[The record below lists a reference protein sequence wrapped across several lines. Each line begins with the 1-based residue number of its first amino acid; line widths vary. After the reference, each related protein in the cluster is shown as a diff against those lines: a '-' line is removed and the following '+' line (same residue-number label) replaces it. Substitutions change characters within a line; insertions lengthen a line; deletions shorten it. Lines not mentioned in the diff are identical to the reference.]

1 MDSVTQFVLGASIS
15 GALLGPRIGP
25 KALLIG
31 GIVATLPD
39 LDSFV
44 PLDDAID
51 NMTYHRGF
59 SHSVIVQTALSP
71 FIAFAIG
78 KIAPSSWQHKKILF
92 LTVWLALITHSLLDS
107 LTTYGT
113 QILWP
118 LEIGPPVALPS
129 VFIIDPIYTLLLLT
143 GIAAIFL
150 ARRKPGGGYR
160 MNRIMLGLS
169 CAYLA
174 VGLTGNTIIS
184 SRASADPVF
193 RDMRIHVQP
202 TAFNLLVWQVTAV
215 SEDKLATGLT
225 SLVNNCGMHNLVT
238 VPRHQIPPGVKDI
251 PPSVKRLE
259 WFTDGFYS
267 YGEKDGAQTITD
279 LRMGFYPNYVFSFK
293 FADKSTDEAVVV
305 PPERIRLTY
314 TERADELFSMITETL
329 KGCDA
334 S

>member
-59 SHSVIVQTALSP
+59 SHSVIVQTVLSP
-71 FIAFAIG
+71 LIALAIG

-113 QILWP
+113 QIFWP
-118 LEIGPPVALPS
+118 LNVGPPVALPA
-129 VFIIDPIYTLLLLT
+129 VFIIDPIYTLLLLI
-143 GIAAIFL
+143 GIATIFL
-150 ARRKPGGGYR
+150 ARNKPGGGFR
-160 MNRIMLGLS
+160 INRIMLALS

-174 VGLTGNTIIS
+174 IGLTGNTIIS
-184 SRASADPVF
+184 SRASADPLL

-202 TAFNLLVWQVTAV
+202 TAFNLLVWQVTAI
-215 SEDKLATGLT
+215 SEEKISTGLT
-225 SLVNNCGMHNLVT
+225 SLINDCGIRNLVT
-238 VPRHQIPPGVKDI
+238 VPRQQIPHGIKDI

-267 YGEKDGAQTITD
+267 YGERDGAQTITD

-293 FADKSTDEAVVV
+293 FAENSSDNIVII
-305 PPERIRLTY
+305 PPERISLSY
-314 TERADELFSMITETL
+314 EERAGEIFSLVSETL
-329 KGCDA
+329 KGCDE

>member
-59 SHSVIVQTALSP
+59 SHSVIVQTVLSP
-71 FIAFAIG
+71 LIALAIG

-113 QILWP
+113 QIFWP
-118 LEIGPPVALPS
+118 LEIGPPVALPA
-129 VFIIDPIYTLLLLT
+129 VFIIDPAYTLLLLA
-143 GIAAIFL
+143 GITAILL
-150 ARRKPGGGYR
+150 ARKKPGGGYR
-160 MNRIMLGLS
+160 MNRIMLALS

-174 VGLTGNTIIS
+174 VGMAENTIIS
-184 SRASADPVF
+184 SRAKADPIF

-202 TAFNLLVWQVTAV
+202 TAFNLLVWQVTAI
-215 SEDKLATGLT
+215 SDDKISTGLT
-225 SLVNNCGMHNLVT
+225 SLLNNCGVRNLIT
-238 VPRHQIPPGVKDI
+238 VPRQQVPPGIKKI

-267 YGEKDGAQTITD
+267 YGEKDGARIITD

-293 FADKSTDEAVVV
+293 FAENSTDDVIII

-314 TERADELFSMITETL
+314 AERAGEMFSLIEETL
-329 KGCDA
+329 RGCEEE
-334 S
+334 

>member
-71 FIAFAIG
+71 FIAYAIG
-78 KIAPSSWQHKKILF
+78 KIVPSSWQHKKILF

-118 LEIGPPVALPS
+118 LEVGPPVALPS
-129 VFIIDPIYTLLLLT
+129 VFIIDPVYTLLLLT
-143 GIAAIFL
+143 GIVAIFL

-160 MNRIMLGLS
+160 MNRIMLALS

-174 VGLTGNTIIS
+174 VGLTGNTIVS
-184 SRASADPVF
+184 SRASADPLF

-215 SEDKLATGLT
+215 SEDKIATGLT
-225 SLVNNCGMHNLVT
+225 SLVNNCGIHNLVT
-238 VPRHQIPPGVKDI
+238 VPRHQIPYGVKDV

-293 FADKSTDEAVVV
+293 FAESSTEQLIII
-305 PPERIRLTY
+305 PPERIRLTFA
-314 TERADELFSMITETL
+314 ERAGEMFSMMAETL
-329 KGCDA
+329 KGCDT

>member
-1 MDSVTQFVLGASIS
+1 MDSVTQFLLGASIS

-31 GIVATLPD
+31 GVVATLPD
-39 LDSFV
+39 LDSLV

-59 SHSVIVQTALSP
+59 SHSVFVQTALSP
-71 FIAFAIG
+71 FIALTIG
-78 KIAPSSWQHKKILF
+78 KIVPSTWQHKKALF

-113 QILWP
+113 QIFWP
-118 LEIGPPVALPS
+118 LEIGPPVALPA
-129 VFIIDPIYTLLLLT
+129 VFIIDPIYTLLLLI
-143 GIAAIFL
+143 GFAAIL
-150 ARRKPGGGYR
+150 VARNRPGGGYHA
-160 MNRIMLGLS
+160 NRIMLALS

-174 VGLTGNTIIS
+174 IGLTGNTIIS
-184 SRASADPVF
+184 NRASADPNF

-202 TAFNLLVWQVTAV
+202 TAFNLLVWQVTAI
-215 SEDKLATGLT
+215 SEDKIATGLT
-225 SLVNNCGMHNLVT
+225 SLVNNCGVRNLIT
-238 VPRHQIPPGVKDI
+238 IPRHQIPLGISEI

-267 YGEKDGAQTITD
+267 YGEKDGALTITD

-293 FADKSTDEAVVV
+293 FAENGAEKANLI
-305 PPERIRLTY
+305 PPERIRVTY
-314 TERADELFSMITETL
+314 EDRANELFTL
-329 KGCDA
+329 VADTLNGCDEK
-334 S
+334 

>member
-1 MDSVTQFVLGASIS
+1 MDSVTQFALGASIS
-15 GALLGPRIGP
+15 GVLLGPRIGP

-39 LDSFV
+39 LDSLV

-71 FIAFAIG
+71 LITYAIG
-78 KIAPSSWQHKKILF
+78 KIVPSSWQHKKMLF

-113 QILWP
+113 QIFWP
-118 LEIGPPVALPS
+118 LEIGPPVALPAI
-129 VFIIDPIYTLLLLT
+129 FIIDPIYTLLLLI
-143 GIAAIFL
+143 GFAAILL
-150 ARRKPGGGYR
+150 ARNKPGGGYR
-160 MNRIMLGLS
+160 TNRIMLALS

-174 VGLTGNTIIS
+174 IGLTGNTIVS
-184 SRASADPVF
+184 SRASANPLL

-202 TAFNLLVWQVTAV
+202 TAFNLLVWQVTAI
-215 SEDKLATGLT
+215 SEDKIATGLT
-225 SLVNNCGMHNLVT
+225 SLLDDCGVRNLIT
-238 VPRHQIPPGVKDI
+238 VPRLQLPSGIREI

-267 YGEKDGAQTITD
+267 YGEKDGAWTITD

-293 FADKSTDEAVVV
+293 FAENGTKEAIIV
-305 PPERIRLTY
+305 PPERILITY
-314 TERADELFSMITETL
+314 EERAGELFSLLANTL
-329 KGCDA
+329 KGCDDV
-334 S
+334 

>member
-15 GALLGPRIGP
+15 GALLGPRIGA
-25 KALLIG
+25 KSLLVG

-39 LDSFV
+39 LDSLV
-44 PLDDAID
+44 PLDDVID

-59 SHSVIVQTALSP
+59 SHSVIVQTALAP
-71 FIAFAIG
+71 FIAYVVG
-78 KIAPSSWQHKKILF
+78 KIVPSSWEHKKTLF

-113 QILWP
+113 QIFWP
-118 LEIGPPVALPS
+118 LEIGPPVALPA
-129 VFIIDPIYTLLLLT
+129 VFIIDPVYTLLLLI
-143 GIAAIFL
+143 GISAIFF
-150 ARRKPGGGYR
+150 ARNRPGGGFR
-160 MNRIMLGLS
+160 TNRIMLALG

-184 SRASADPVF
+184 SRASADPQF

-202 TAFNLLVWQVTAV
+202 TAFNLLVWQVTAI
-215 SEDKLATGLT
+215 SEDRIATGLT
-225 SLVNNCGMHNLVT
+225 SLFNDCGIRSLVT
-238 VPRHQIPPGVKDI
+238 VPRQQIPSGIAEI

-259 WFTDGFYS
+259 WFTDGFFT
-267 YGEKDGAQTITD
+267 YGEKDGARTITD

-293 FADKSTDEAVVV
+293 FAEGPMDNMIII
-305 PPERIRLTY
+305 PPEQIQLTY
-314 TERADELFSMITETL
+314 RDRADEMFSQMAETL
-329 KGCDA
+329 KGCDN